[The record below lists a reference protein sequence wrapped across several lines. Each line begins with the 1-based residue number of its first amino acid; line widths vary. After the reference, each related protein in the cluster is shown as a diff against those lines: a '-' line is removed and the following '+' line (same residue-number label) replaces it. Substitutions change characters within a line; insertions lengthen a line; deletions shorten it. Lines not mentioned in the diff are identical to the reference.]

1 MLNNL
6 EKQPEG
12 EYDVRTLA
20 RQQKVVGFSGEF
32 CMMFELNEPID
43 GLEVIPMGYWLLPH
57 AEELHTDYDNY
68 GDITIDPI
76 AEFWVVNQV
85 VYWTYDAIVGTVVY
99 EAHGGLFGGY

>member
-1 MLNNL
+1 MNNL

-20 RQQKVVGFSGEF
+20 PQQKVVGFSGEF
-32 CMMFELNEPID
+32 CMMFELDEPID
-43 GLEVIPMGYWLLPH
+43 GVEVIPMGYWLLPH
-57 AEELHTDYDNY
+57 IEELDVDYDNY

-76 AEFWVVNQV
+76 AEFWVINQD

-99 EAHGGLFGGY
+99 LNNGGRFGGH